1 MRDSEIVS
9 NINKLIKVNEDA
21 GKGFLIAAGKTKSEK
36 LIDYLNS
43 QVEERQTFADQLSVK
58 LRAYYPNEKV
68 NDAENTSV
76 NLYQCLQELRGN
88 LTDKIILDKY
98 SQAEIQA
105 IEEYE
110 KISVLFTDVGHKIN
124 ELMNHQKVK
133 IEQSLNNVKNMELK
147 G

>member
-1 MRDSEIVS
+1 MRDLEIAR

-21 GKGFLIAAGKTKSEK
+21 SEGFLLAAEKTKSEK
-36 LIDYLNS
+36 LIRYLNS
-43 QVEERQTFADQLSVK
+43 QAEERQNFADQLSVK

-68 NDAENTSV
+68 NDTENISV
-76 NLYQCLQELRGN
+76 NPYQNMQELKGN

-98 SQAEIQA
+98 NQAETQS

-133 IEQSLNNVKNMELK
+133 IEQSLSDFKNMEFK

>member
-1 MRDSEIVS
+1 MRDPEIAR

-21 GKGFLIAAGKTKSEK
+21 SEGFLLAVEKTKSEK
-36 LIDYLNS
+36 LIRYLNS
-43 QVEERQTFADQLSVK
+43 QAEERQNFADQLSVK

-68 NDAENTSV
+68 NDTENISV
-76 NLYQCLQELRGN
+76 NLYQNLQELKGN

-98 SQAEIQA
+98 NQAETQS

-133 IEQSLNNVKNMELK
+133 IEQSLSDVKNMEFK

>member
-1 MRDSEIVS
+1 M
-9 NINKLIKVNEDA
+9 
-21 GKGFLIAAGKTKSEK
+21 
-36 LIDYLNS
+36 
-43 QVEERQTFADQLSVK
+43 SVK

-68 NDAENTSV
+68 NDTENISV
-76 NLYQCLQELRGN
+76 NPYQNLQELKGN
-88 LTDKIILDKY
+88 LTDKIILDKHN
-98 SQAEIQA
+98 QAETQS

-133 IEQSLNNVKNMELK
+133 IEQSLSDFKNMEFK